1 MRHIL
6 FTLAV
11 ATFLAA
17 LGNFHTPYIAALAV
31 AAWIRHDGRLT
42 DPIW

>member
-11 ATFLAA
+11 ATFLVA
-17 LGNFHTPYIAALAV
+17 LGNLHTPYIAALAV
-31 AAWIRHDGRLT
+31 AAWIRHDGRLSARL
-42 DPIW
+42 W